1 VLALPA
7 LAVELEPFVGLAFV
21 VVLALVGGLAFF
33 AAGFVVV
40 TSFFGLALVVLALVA
55 LGFVA
60 LAFVALAFVALAFVA
75 LALVALAPVV
85 LAFVVLAFFEI
96 AFVVVLAF
104 FVVATAGGVLAGL
117 AALVRDLA
125 DALAPALRVAGA
137 VLGADTLAGA
147 AFFWGTP
154 LLAGVAFFTAI
165 LDPSP
170 WLLIVPRNKGHVAR
184 G

>member
-1 VLALPA
+1 
-7 LAVELEPFVGLAFV
+7 
-21 VVLALVGGLAFF
+21 
-33 AAGFVVV
+33 
-40 TSFFGLALVVLALVA
+40 
-55 LGFVA
+55 
-60 LAFVALAFVALAFVA
+60 
-75 LALVALAPVV
+75 
-85 LAFVVLAFFEI
+85 
-96 AFVVVLAF
+96 VVVLAF

-147 AFFWGTP
+147 AFFCGTP

-170 WLLIVPRNKGHVAR
+170 WLLIVRRNKGHVAR